1 MTNQESLPVWAK
13 ILLGIPV
20 NDDLQPDR
28 TEGKEPAN
36 SSQREAGASGSA
48 TLKQSV
54 IAFGEAGRE
63 RKWNWKT
70 ALCPSAREAN

>member
-20 NDDLQPDR
+20 NDEMHPDP
-28 TEGKEPAN
+28 TEGKEPAGR
-36 SSQREAGASGSA
+36 SESA
-48 TLKQSV
+48 AMEQSV

>member
-20 NDDLQPDR
+20 NDEIQSDR
-28 TEGKEPAN
+28 TDGKDPAN
-36 SSQREAGASGSA
+36 FSKREAGRSESA
-48 TLKQSV
+48 AMEQSV

-63 RKWNWKT
+63 PKWNWKT